1 MRVWFVKWT
10 LWWLDN
16 AKRVNFTF
24 FSRIIVHKMR
34 GCVEETVN
42 FTGTGKVLTSITV
55 CVQNRQHIVVRDLL
69 VWINHSVSNLPPLER
84 SAFNCR
90 YITVRDTCVAG
101 KCKGV
106 RCHSYRCP
114 RWLKLRHSILG
125 PTGQRNTSI
134 LSRWQNWS
142 PSIVNLPKRFD
153 FSQLTLFFCR
163 RCEPVILYRELFVE
177 GIYWPKFLCTL
188 VKSVMQTHEWFTRRC
203 IGQGSSYIWA
213 RVWIEEIAVNES
225 TLTIWG
231 LPVREVQNF
240 ARFICRSFKAHPNTR

>member
-163 RCEPVILYRELFVE
+163 RCEPVIQGIVCRRDLLTKVPLYIGEVSNANTWMVHTPLHRP
-177 GIYWPKFLCTL
+177 GKFLH
-188 VKSVMQTHEWFTRRC
+188 M
-203 IGQGSSYIWA
+203 GQSLNW
-213 RVWIEEIAVNES
+213 RN
-225 TLTIWG
+225 
-231 LPVREVQNF
+231 
-240 ARFICRSFKAHPNTR
+240 CC